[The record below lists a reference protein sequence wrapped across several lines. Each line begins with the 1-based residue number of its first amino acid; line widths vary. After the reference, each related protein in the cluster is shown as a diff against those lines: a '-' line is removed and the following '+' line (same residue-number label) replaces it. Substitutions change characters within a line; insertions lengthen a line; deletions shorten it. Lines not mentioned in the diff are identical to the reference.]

1 MKRILLVLTLLLLP
15 GLARAACSLPASTA
29 SFGSVTTFVA
39 NSTVSSTSTTAN
51 VNCGAGSALTLLGTN
66 QITLQLASASSVN
79 GTRGAMIISGSSG
92 TDNIP
97 VRLCMDSACATE
109 LTVGGSTYT
118 FSQSVLANLAGLFGS
133 LNFALPVYL
142 KTVTGQ
148 TVAAGTYT
156 VTLNLY
162 VTYNICTSLGVGGL
176 CLTPQTGTGTI
187 PITLTVVLSNDC
199 TTITAPNVSF
209 GSAPLVSSFS
219 TVQQSISVVCS
230 KGSTYTVG
238 MSNGSYAA
246 NGVRNMASGSNLL
259 SYDIYQGTT
268 TTTRWGPTGTAR
280 WSSSASTTVSTDGLT
295 RGYTYTAQI
304 LTSQN
309 TPPAGNYTDS
319 VVVDLSF

>member
-187 PITLTVVLSNDC
+187 PITLTMVLSNDC